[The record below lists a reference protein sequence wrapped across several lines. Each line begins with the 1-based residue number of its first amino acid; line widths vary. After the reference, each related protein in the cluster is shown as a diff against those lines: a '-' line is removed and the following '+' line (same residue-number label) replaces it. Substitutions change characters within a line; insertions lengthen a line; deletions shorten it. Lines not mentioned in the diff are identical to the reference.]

1 MDAVAKNTTAAEGGM
16 SMGVYIKGMEMPTS
30 CGNCPMC
37 HSNAEYDY
45 AYCCVSSA
53 ETSGNKIPSGCP
65 LVPVPPHGRLIDAD
79 ELMHEFEKA
88 QQTMA
93 QHGREY
99 SCSFMSSSQEISTEW
114 YCVED
119 MLENAPTIIPAEEGE

>member
-1 MDAVAKNTTAAEGGM
+1 
-16 SMGVYIKGMEMPTS
+16 MGVYIKGMEMPKNCMLCPLCVEEADPANGEMCMVTGTLMPP
-30 CGNCPMC
+30 CTRERLDNCPL
-37 HSNAEYDY
+37 A
-45 AYCCVSSA
+45 
-53 ETSGNKIPSGCP
+53 
-65 LVPVPPHGRLIDAD
+65 PVPPHGRLIDAD

-99 SCSFMSSSQEISTEW
+99 SCSFMSSGQEISTEW

-119 MLENAPTIIPAEEGE
+119 MLENAPTLLEAEEGE